1 MSHQPALILSLQP
14 YGETPPQRDIAEHEA
29 WMPIEHLRIPFEDKS
44 FLLGFVHALQLTNR
58 QVRALLQSYAEYWE
72 RGERY
77 ETYQNRKRNT
87 GRRTANTW
95 IMNGAIGFIERRK
108 A

>member
-1 MSHQPALILSLQP
+1 MSHDTISA
-14 YGETPPQRDIAEHEA
+14 
-29 WMPIEHLRIPFEDKS
+29 F
-44 FLLGFVHALQLTNR
+44 QLTNLQIR
-58 QVRALLQSYAEYWE
+58 VLLQSYAEYWE

-77 ETYQNRKRNT
+77 ETYQNRKRNA

-95 IMNGAIGFIERRK
+95 VRNGAIGFIERRK